1 MCSWKKH
8 FRALPC
14 CQKTRLSFC
23 HQIESVVVLYEL
35 ELGLLS
41 TKEDMKEE
49 KISFLIYFFHV
60 CSTVWGSGEQK
71 TVMGQFSRDCIL
83 PCLFPPGDD
92 VVIYWKKKDK
102 NVHSYYYQ
110 RDQLGSQDMDYRNR
124 TLLFHEDIGSGNASL
139 KLSNLTF
146 TDEGLYHCYVG
157 TKQAKAEEDIMLHV
171 KVSSY
176 YALEYQKTDTERMLK
191 CSAFLSYP
199 VPRIT
204 WTQGNTLIQQTD
216 PEETKVGIL
225 YTVRSDQNIT
235 NTSAPYQCHIHL
247 SHEKWTAEWK
257 MEEQLSNVEGNST
270 AIPCEYIDNTS
281 SHAEGFSV
289 VWTIHRYAVVS
300 VLASF
305 NGTSHSYQPRV
316 QINQTDFSLML
327 SDLTANDS
335 GEYLCNIS
343 TPHYTKLIVRTLH
356 VENSDT
362 TWKIVLGVIILVAVI
377 AACSCFYFKLFPF
390 IEKT

>member
-124 TLLFHEDIGSGNASL
+124 TLLFHEDI
-139 KLSNLTF
+139 
-146 TDEGLYHCYVG
+146 
-157 TKQAKAEEDIMLHV
+157 
-171 KVSSY
+171 VSSY

-377 AACSCFYFKLFPF
+377 AACSCFYFKNFRNRGGV
-390 IEKT
+390 I